1 MNYLLNVKTL
11 RNEYYI
17 QRHGESSASK
27 KKMILSH
34 PVDGQ
39 SIEFALTEF
48 GKEQTKQ
55 SARKALKN
63 KWLDDQT
70 IIYSS
75 NFSRTRQT
83 AAITRKILGAPPV
96 NITNK
101 LRERFFGK
109 WERTENKNYVKVW
122 ENDAKDYKHKINEV
136 ESVDE
141 ILSRVTALIL
151 SLEHKY
157 NGRKILLVSHGD
169 TLQILQTAFAK
180 IHPSHHPSSS
190 YLGLAEIRIL
200 KF

>member
-1 MNYLLNVKTL
+1 MNYLLKVKSL
-11 RNEYYI
+11 KNEYYI

-27 KKMILSH
+27 KKLILSH

-39 SIEFALTEF
+39 KMEFALTEL

-55 SARKALKN
+55 SVRKALEN

-75 NFSRTRQT
+75 NFSRARQT
-83 AAITRKILGAPPV
+83 AAITRTILGSPPV
-96 NITNK
+96 HITNK

-109 WERTENKNYVKVW
+109 WERTENKNYLKVW
-122 ENDAKDYKHKINEV
+122 KDDTKDYKHKINEV

-151 SLEHKY
+151 SLEYKY
-157 NGRKILLVSHGD
+157 KGRKILLVSHGD
-169 TLQILQTAFAK
+169 TLQVLLTAFAK
-180 IHPSHHPSSS
+180 VHPSHHPSLS
-190 YLGLAEIRIL
+190 YLDLAEIRAL
-200 KF
+200 EF